1 MTTLSVAGQRVVVT
15 AGASGIGRAIA
26 ETLAGAGAK
35 LHICDVDETAMAD
48 AKKAI
53 PGLGTT
59 RCDVAD
65 AAQVDRLF
73 AEAKATLG
81 GLDALINNAG
91 IAGPTVAV
99 EDLAPEDW
107 DRTVAVNLTGQFL
120 CARRAVP
127 MLKAAGGGSIVMM
140 SSAAGRFGY
149 PLRTPYSATKWAT
162 IGLTETWA
170 MELGPHRIRVNAIC
184 PGIVEG
190 PRIDKVIGAKAEAR
204 GVPFAAMRENYLNLT
219 SLHTMVTAQD
229 IANMVLYLLSDLGR
243 TISGQAL
250 SIDGNLESLKA

>member
-1 MTTLSVAGQRVVVT
+1 MNITVTGQRVLLT
-15 AGASGIGRAIA
+15 AGAAGIGRAIA
-26 ETLAGAGAK
+26 ETLLKAGAR
-35 LHICDVDETAMAD
+35 LHICDVDAKALAE
-48 AKKAI
+48 AKKAM
-53 PGLGTT
+53 PGIGATL
-59 RCDVAD
+59 CDVAD
-65 AAQVDRLF
+65 AAQVDQLF
-73 AEAKATLG
+73 AEARATLG

-91 IAGPTVAV
+91 IAGPTAPV
-99 EDLAPEDW
+99 EEIEPKDW
-107 DRTVAVNLTGQFL
+107 QRTLDINLTGQFL

-149 PLRTPYSATKWAT
+149 PLRTPYSASKWAT
-162 IGLTETWA
+162 IGLTESWA
-170 MELGPHRIRVNAIC
+170 MELGPSRIRVNAIC

-204 GVPFAAMRENYLNLT
+204 GVSFEQMRENYLNLS
-219 SLHTMVTAQD
+219 SLHTMVSAQD
-229 IANMVLYLLSDLGR
+229 IANMVLYLLSDAGR

>member
-1 MTTLSVAGQRVVVT
+1 MNITVTGQRVLVT
-15 AGASGIGRAIA
+15 AGAAGIGRAIA
-26 ETLAGAGAK
+26 ETLLKAGAR
-35 LHICDVDETAMAD
+35 LHICDVDAKALAE
-48 AKKAI
+48 AKKAM
-53 PGLGTT
+53 PGIGATL
-59 RCDVAD
+59 CDVAD
-65 AAQVDRLF
+65 AAQVDQLF
-73 AEAKATLG
+73 AEARATLG

-91 IAGPTVAV
+91 IAGPTAPV
-99 EDLAPEDW
+99 EEIEPKDW
-107 DRTVAVNLTGQFL
+107 QRTLDINLTGQFL

-149 PLRTPYSATKWAT
+149 PLRTPYSASKWAT
-162 IGLTETWA
+162 IGLTESWA
-170 MELGPHRIRVNAIC
+170 MELGPSRIRVNAIC

-204 GVPFAAMRENYLNLT
+204 GVSFEQMRENYLNLS
-219 SLHTMVTAQD
+219 SLHTMVSAQD
-229 IANMVLYLLSDLGR
+229 IANMVLYLLSDAGR